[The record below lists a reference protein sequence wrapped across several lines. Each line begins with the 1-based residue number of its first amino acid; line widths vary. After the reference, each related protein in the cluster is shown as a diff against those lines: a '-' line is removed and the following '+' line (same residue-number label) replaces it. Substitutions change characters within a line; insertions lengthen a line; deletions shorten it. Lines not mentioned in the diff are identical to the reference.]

1 MLVSGASQRGTK
13 DMQTLDQQ
21 QDKKEEP
28 RVLEEVTLGP
38 RQGVQLPLG
47 MYESGVPQPSF
58 EVEYDPS
65 SDAPSGVTA
74 ALKRVDKGSEYWL
87 VYFFQNFT
95 DRTYHITI
103 KERIA

>member
-1 MLVSGASQRGTK
+1 
-13 DMQTLDQQ
+13 MQSLNQ

-28 RVLEEVTLGP
+28 KVLEEVTLGP
-38 RQGVQLPLG
+38 GQGVQLPLG
-47 MYESGVPQPSF
+47 MYELDVPEPSF

-65 SDAPSGVTA
+65 SDAPSGITA

-95 DRTYHITI
+95 DTTYRITVR
-103 KERIA
+103 EYLA